1 MVATEA
7 PGEARLRA
15 STFCSR
21 GQARVPSLRTR
32 ERASELCALARSWRP
47 APAPWLVLLGACAA
61 LLLGVARARAEVP
74 LAVEQHMAGIRLGRH
89 MALLEDPDSRLSLAD
104 LQRPEVASRFVPA
117 REEAPGMGLTRS
129 SFWLRFTV
137 ANASDRARPWLLEF
151 AYPHLDYINL
161 YVPRADGGHDLR
173 KGGDFQPF
181 SQRDLNYRN
190 VVFTLEAPPRS
201 ELTYFARVQTSGSL
215 NLPLVAWT
223 TFAFVDHQNY
233 ENAGFWLFYG
243 VLLVMAAYN
252 FALFLFLR
260 QGEYMYYVLYNL
272 SLLLFQFTLHGHTF
286 QYLLPNGIWLAN
298 HILPFSIGVNFLW
311 ATLFLQTY
319 LNLRVTDVR
328 GYRLMRV
335 VAWIAGVLSVFGLFG
350 PYAWSIRVLVLC
362 TFGMAVNSLFVVIP
376 LARRGLRQAQLF
388 ILSWGALVGGVMIY
402 LLKTLG
408 LLPSSIITDWGIE
421 IGAGMEVVLLSLAL
435 ADRINLMR
443 ANLSELN
450 AQLSQNVSDLK
461 RALDQAEAGTR
472 AKSEFLATVSHE
484 LRTPLNTII
493 NIPQGLLRKFPTLE
507 TATCENCD
515 SIFELEEGDTILPAT
530 PCPECGASN
539 SLSAGST
546 TRFDGEPDAI
556 ARHLK
561 HIERSGRHLLQMV
574 NGILDFSKFEAGK
587 LGLSLD
593 SVDVGELLSETVEP
607 LGELASGAGV
617 QLQIDPNSAGGTLRG
632 DPLRLRQVLINLI
645 GNAIKFSDGRGTVTV
660 SAQREGADYVFAV
673 RDEGIG
679 IAEHDRQRIFQTFEQ
694 VDRGDTRKYGGT
706 GLGLAICKAL
716 VHMHEGEIW
725 VESELGA
732 GSVFR
737 FRVPVAGPKRSV
749 GLGPSLPRG
758 PVSLENE
765 AGVALGRE
773 SAP

>member
-1 MVATEA
+1 
-7 PGEARLRA
+7 LRA
-15 STFCSR
+15 SIFCASR
-21 GQARVPSLRTR
+21 CGSPARLASL
-32 ERASELCALARSWRP
+32 L
-47 APAPWLVLLGACAA
+47 WLVLCGAAA
-61 LLLGVARARAEVP
+61 LAPASAHAQAPVRIEA
-74 LAVEQHMAGIRLGRH
+74 QMAGLQLGRYL
-89 MALLEDPDSRLSLAD
+89 ALLEDPDGRMSLAD
-104 LQRPEVASRFVPA
+104 VQRPEHARRFVA
-117 REEAPGMGLTRS
+117 AHDDAPGLGLTRS
-129 SFWLRFTV
+129 AYWLRFTV
-137 ANASDRARPWLLEF
+137 QNVSGEPRPWLLEF
-151 AYPHLDYINL
+151 AYPHLDYIHL
-161 YVPRADGGHDLR
+161 FVPRPEGGHAPHAA
-173 KGGDFQPF
+173 GDFYPF
-181 SQRDLNYRN
+181 AQRDLKYRN
-190 VVFTLEAPPRS
+190 VVFTLEAPPHS

-223 TFAFVDHQNY
+223 TFAFVDRQNY
-233 ENAGFWLFYG
+233 ETAGFWLFYG

-260 QGEYMYYVLYNL
+260 QGEYAYYVLYNV

-286 QYLLPNGIWLAN
+286 QYLLPNSLWLAN
-298 HILPFSIGVNFLW
+298 HVLPFSVGANFLW

-319 LNLRVTDVR
+319 LNLRHTDVR
-328 GYRLMRV
+328 GYRLMRT
-335 VAWIAGVLSVFGLFG
+335 VAWLSGALSVFSLVV

-362 TFGMAVNSLFVVIP
+362 TFGMTVNSLVLVIP

-388 ILSWGALVGGVMIY
+388 ILSWGALVGGVLLY

-408 LLPSSIITDWGIE
+408 VLPSSLLTDWGIE

-443 ANLSELN
+443 ADLTALN
-450 AQLSQNVSDLK
+450 KQLSQNVSELK

-493 NIPQGLLRKFPTLE
+493 NIPQGLLRKFPMLE

-515 SIFELEEGDTILPAT
+515 SIFELEEGDTIQPST
-530 PCPECGASN
+530 PCPECGAAP
-539 SLSAGST
+539 SLTLGAT
-546 TRFDGEPDAI
+546 TRFVGEPEAF

-561 HIERSGRHLLQMV
+561 HIEGSGRHLLQMV

-587 LGLSLD
+587 LGLSLGTI
-593 SVDVGELLSETVEP
+593 DVRELLHDTVEP
-607 LGELASGAGV
+607 MGELASSAGV
-617 QLQIDPNSAGGTLRG
+617 RLSLDPHSEDGTLRG
-632 DPLRLRQVLINLI
+632 DALRLRQVLINLI
-645 GNAIKFSDGRGTVTV
+645 GNAIKFSDGRGRVTV
-660 SAQREGADYVFAV
+660 GARRDESDFVFSV

-679 IAEHDRQRIFQTFEQ
+679 IAEQDCQRIFQTFEQ

-716 VHMHEGEIW
+716 VEMHEGEIW
-725 VESELGA
+725 VQSELGV

-737 FRVPVAGPKRSV
+737 FRVPAAGPERSV
-749 GLGPSLPRG
+749 VLGPSLPRPQG
-758 PVSLENE
+758 VSLEH
-765 AGVALGRE
+765 AGALSVGRE